1 MENNNSTLD
10 FNHFFSILSETKLS
24 FFYMVM
30 FLLTIV
36 LLITFAMKNVYRA
49 EVILVPTESS
59 GSSGGSTNE
68 AAAQLASFAGI
79 SLNQGNGS
87 QDKAAQALKILESR
101 EFIINFLKEYDF
113 VHFIHDERSWNSS
126 KNVLRLSNDYDSES
140 NSWIRNK
147 PTDMDT
153 YREFINNHL
162 KVVEDIETGF
172 ITVTIDHYSP
182 FHANIILKSIIEGI
196 NNHMREIDL
205 KYSTNAIEYLT
216 AQLQLTNVSEVRNV
230 FSTVIEDQI
239 QTKMLANI
247 ADEYVLRILDP
258 SRVPDRKYK
267 PRRSAI
273 LAITFALALF
283 TFVFVSFILFVQ
295 RKKMNLQFFPF
306 NFSIENLD

>member
-1 MENNNSTLD
+1 MEDNNSTLD
-10 FNHFFSILSETKLS
+10 LNHFFSILNETQLS
-24 FFYMVM
+24 FFYLVM

-59 GSSGGSTNE
+59 GSSSSSTNE
-68 AAAQLASFAGI
+68 TAAQLASFAGI
-79 SLNQGNGS
+79 SLNQGNSS

-113 VHFIHDERSWNSS
+113 VHFIHDERGWNSS
-126 KNVLRLSNDYDSES
+126 KNILRLSNDYDSES

-182 FHANIILKSIIEGI
+182 FQQTLFLKVLLKVSIII
-196 NNHMREIDL
+196 
-205 KYSTNAIEYLT
+205 
-216 AQLQLTNVSEVRNV
+216 
-230 FSTVIEDQI
+230 
-239 QTKMLANI
+239 
-247 ADEYVLRILDP
+247 
-258 SRVPDRKYK
+258 
-267 PRRSAI
+267 
-273 LAITFALALF
+273 
-283 TFVFVSFILFVQ
+283 
-295 RKKMNLQFFPF
+295 
-306 NFSIENLD
+306 